1 MDSQNMNEE
10 FEEYTVFVIED
21 KDGNEVEMAV
31 VDEFSYEDVAYVAA
45 AKVEGDSISEDGVFI
60 FKVEE
65 DSEDFLVSK
74 IEDPEQ
80 YQKVA
85 EAYLAM

>member
-1 MDSQNMNEE
+1 MDNQNMNEE

-74 IEDPEQ
+74 LEDPEQ